1 MKKFLFSISIILLC
15 VCLVGCG
22 NQTDKTLSELS
33 TQLDKT
39 ANTVSSFASVT
50 PSEIS
55 FDNSNDSAELYEQS
69 EQTQSALI
77 DGQYYK
83 AQILEKTAQIKTK
96 LSKDVNLSN
105 SQKSALKEHILTL
118 EKYTKSINESKRD
131 MENSVKNLP
140 ALKRNI
146 NKNKRSLQAKL
157 NKLSCNENLREAYYQ
172 NLLNT
177 LDNIENCLE
186 DSEAEISETETPQ
199 KESEFKK
206 NIDTYRPVERKQ
218 RSVKDTQPVRNIDTY
233 GPRTRNIDSFRNPY
247 GYGINSPYN
256 NGYSGMPYN
265 MPYNIPYNNPYGFG
279 PYNNFANPY
288 NGLNS
293 NNINRLDY
301 EKQTMTIEK
310 SEDKDESEEAI
321 TATAINKD
329 IKNIKRKTNDLIED
343 TQEGIVV
350 AH

>member
-22 NQTDKTLSELS
+22 NQTDETLSELS

-69 EQTQSALI
+69 EQTQSALL

-118 EKYTKSINESKRD
+118 EKYTKSIDESKRD

-186 DSEAEISETETPQ
+186 DSEAQTSETETPQ

-206 NIDTYRPVERKQ
+206 NIDTYRPIERKQ

-233 GPRTRNIDSFRNPY
+233 GPRTRKR
-247 GYGINSPYN
+247 
-256 NGYSGMPYN
+256 
-265 MPYNIPYNNPYGFG
+265 
-279 PYNNFANPY
+279 
-288 NGLNS
+288 
-293 NNINRLDY
+293 
-301 EKQTMTIEK
+301 
-310 SEDKDESEEAI
+310 
-321 TATAINKD
+321 TAVPRISSA
-329 IKNIKRKTNDLIED
+329 
-343 TQEGIVV
+343 G
-350 AH
+350 